1 MPFNAGAMRKRLE
14 ALDRSQES
22 IHTMSTYVR
31 LHKASFKE
39 TLGVWWEVFAQ
50 AAPDGRLALWYV
62 LNDVLQRARKDHDD
76 TPAGLAQEVME
87 RAVAA
92 VRDEAACAEIRP
104 KVDRVLGIWR
114 DRGTLGGAAAARL
127 LAIARGDSEAASAA
141 PPSPA
146 GAGAASGGHSHG
158 HSHGHG
164 QASAGGG
171 HTARSGRDEEEDIDH
186 SDDEDAA
193 AADAAADA
201 ALDLDPEDDLET
213 GGGGGGGGFVIDSS
227 EASGDATSGRSSRR
241 KSRGGSGGWG
251 LGPRHSPLLTL
262 LAAYRGSQEVEDDEA
277 SRQAALAAVSLADAP
292 DTKPPLVKAGLAAAE
307 RMEGSRV
314 HLEAASREASDALD
328 KVRQLVVVRGGAE
341 GDWVVTGRAGDES
354 TSLEATRAEL
364 RGDNDDDAPPSKR
377 ARSGSSGSAEEGQE
391 KEVGSPASVGD
402 EDIAAADADAD
413 AGAAAAGSPVSAGSG
428 GSADGEGA
436 AEVYSPGSEGSPGPG
451 ADGTGA
457 ASAGSAGAGS
467 DAKQW
472 RVRLTVEAA
481 PPAGALLLETSAAL
495 ASLRRLREALR
506 DAADTQSAAA
516 HRLLG
521 TAADL
526 EAGLARD
533 RSNLDR
539 ATAAAEAAATTYLAV
554 QAEVDRL
561 GDAQAVLQDGA
572 APAAARRMP
581 PVHPSRA
588 ARVPGQR

>member
-92 VRDEAACAEIRP
+92 VRDDAACAEIRP

-146 GAGAASGGHSHG
+146 GAGAASGGLSHS

-213 GGGGGGGGFVIDSS
+213 GGGGGGGGGGGFVIDSS

-314 HLEAASREASDALD
+314 HLEAASREAGDALD

-391 KEVGSPASVGD
+391 KEAQLPPAAPVL
-402 EDIAAADADAD
+402 AAMP
-413 AGAAAAGSPVSAGSG
+413 SSG
-428 GSADGEGA
+428 GSG
-436 AEVYSPGSEGSPGPG
+436 
-451 ADGTGA
+451 
-457 ASAGSAGAGS
+457 
-467 DAKQW
+467 
-472 RVRLTVEAA
+472 
-481 PPAGALLLETSAAL
+481 
-495 ASLRRLREALR
+495 
-506 DAADTQSAAA
+506 
-516 HRLLG
+516 
-521 TAADL
+521 
-526 EAGLARD
+526 
-533 RSNLDR
+533 
-539 ATAAAEAAATTYLAV
+539 
-554 QAEVDRL
+554 
-561 GDAQAVLQDGA
+561 
-572 APAAARRMP
+572 
-581 PVHPSRA
+581 
-588 ARVPGQR
+588 